1 MPKGEAMRP
10 RTKSA
15 APRVFPRGDFLWS
28 PAMKMRP
35 GNRARMSSRAP
46 RVFPRRDLRW
56 NSSRARVEG
65 HATADG
71 KKVAA
76 APCTSSRRG
85 KRVLPSAKKKGP
97 TAADSQKEEAA
108 APHISRC
115 GGTELV
121 AGRRGRATADS
132 QRKGRPPRPV
142 RPGAGKGKEKGD
154 DALAVLEVRV
164 D

>member
-1 MPKGEAMRP
+1 
-10 RTKSA
+10 
-15 APRVFPRGDFLWS
+15 V
-28 PAMKMRP
+28 
-35 GNRARMSSRAP
+35 RAKVGA
-46 RVFPRRDLRW
+46 
-56 NSSRARVEG
+56 

-71 KKVAA
+71 QKMAA
-76 APCTSSRRG
+76 APCTPSRRG

-121 AGRRGRATADS
+121 AGRRGRATADG
-132 QRKGRPPRPV
+132 QRKGRPPRPA